1 MIKPFFMRPWK
12 YILFFCIGISW
23 NTSFGQDLESINS
36 RKPIK
41 VSGFINLGGSFIED
55 NRESFF
61 QKPLGYFGTL
71 GLNLSIYESINIP
84 MSFSY
89 SDQQTTFS
97 RPSFKTFGLSPSY
110 KWLTLHAGYRNFAVS
125 PLLLSGSM
133 IKGYGVEVKPGIFH
147 VSLFKGDFNHEYNF
161 GYNYNII
168 SENDIQVYRRKVLG
182 GKVALGTGDT
192 YFNVGMM
199 KIQDDVNSGDALA
212 LDTLSIF
219 PQENFGI
226 STSGGLRLF
235 NKVSFEA
242 NLAGSVLNSD
252 VDSDPISADKVL
264 ERISKPFINLN
275 ESTRVALAYDG
286 LIRLQLGRT
295 SFGFKYRHVDPG
307 YETLGYVFLQQ
318 DINDYTFFFST
329 SLLQSK
335 LILNGNIGF
344 QYSNTKDYF
353 TQNNARAIYNG
364 SISWMINPSLNWTG
378 TYNNYNSEGSL
389 TITEVVDS
397 LQITTNNT
405 GISNSINYRFGPKEN
420 KHSLNLN
427 HSLNSFQLLQNGI
440 PTSKNSSSNLSISYS
455 IRNKPSGITFGIALK
470 NMSFTGEEMAEINRK
485 GISLRVKKE
494 INKKFSIAFRPSYD
508 LNYTDGFKDGHVL
521 NLKARSMYRIS
532 QKSSFNF
539 VMNYRNRKTEITSPF
554 SQIRISTSF
563 NSRF

>member
-1 MIKPFFMRPWK
+1 MKLWKFMF
-12 YILFFCIGISW
+12 LFCIGFLW
-23 NTSFGQDLESINS
+23 NTSYGQDIESVNS
-36 RKPIK
+36 KKPIK
-41 VSGFINLGGSFIED
+41 VSGFVNLGSSFIDD
-55 NRESFF
+55 NRQDFF

-71 GLNLSIYESINIP
+71 GMNLSIYESINVPI
-84 MSFSY
+84 SFTY

-97 RPSFKTFGLSPSY
+97 RPSFRTFGLSPTY
-110 KWLTLHAGYRNFAVS
+110 KWLTIHAGYRNFSIS

-133 IKGYGVEVKPGIFH
+133 IKGYGIEVKPGIFQ

-182 GKVALGTGDT
+182 GKVAIGKGDS
-192 YFNVGMM
+192 YFNIGFM
-199 KIQDDVNSGDALA
+199 KIQDDEESGDALA

-226 STSGGLRLF
+226 SSSGGFRLF

-252 VDSDPISADKVL
+252 VNSDPISADKLL
-264 ERISKPFINLN
+264 EQISKPFINLN

-295 SFGFKYRHVDPG
+295 SLGFKYRHVDPG

-329 SLLQSK
+329 ALLRSK
-335 LILNGNIGF
+335 LIINANVGF
-344 QYSNTKDYF
+344 QYSNTRDYF

-364 SISWMINPSLNWTG
+364 SISWMISPSVNWTG

-405 GISNSINYRFGPKEN
+405 GISNSINYRFGSKEN
-420 KHSLNLN
+420 KHTINLN
-427 HSLNSFQLLQNGI
+427 HSLNSFQLLQEGK
-440 PTSKNSSSNLSISYS
+440 PTSKNNTSNLSLSWS
-455 IRNKPSGITFGIALK
+455 LRNKPSGFTIGLALK
-470 NMSFTGEEMAEINRK
+470 SLSFTGPEMSSIDRK
-485 GISLRVKKE
+485 GISLRLKKE
-494 INKKFSIAFRPSYD
+494 LSKKFSIAFRPSYD
-508 LNYTDGFKDGHVL
+508 INYTNDSKDGHVL

-532 QKSSFNF
+532 PKSSFNF
-539 VMNYRNRKTEITSPF
+539 IVNYRNRNTEITNPF
-554 SQIRISTSF
+554 SQIRISSSF